1 KIEGFYNY
9 RPVQTGD
16 VIPIPSGTLH
26 ALGPGIEVVEPQIPG
41 PTQSLE
47 DGATYPVRYYFPGY
61 ERAGAKKMLDIDRVN
76 EITPAETKTVSP
88 EIIEETEGY
97 TIERLPGNFEDK
109 GLEVHRI
116 TLETGREL
124 EKKSITS
131 FHNLV
136 AVKGRASVTIDNT
149 SYEIPKAVPAGQMLL
164 IPCSAKGYKITASE
178 KAQIIDTFTPV

>member
-1 KIEGFYNY
+1 
-9 RPVQTGD
+9 
-16 VIPIPSGTLH
+16 
-26 ALGPGIEVVEPQIPG
+26 GIEVVEPQIPG

-61 ERAGAKKMLDIDRVN
+61 ERAGAKKMLDIDRIN

-116 TLETGREL
+116 TLAKDGEL
-124 EKKSITS
+124 EKKSINS
-131 FHNLV
+131 FHNMV
-136 AVKGRASVTIDNT
+136 VVKGKASVLIN
-149 SYEIPKAVPAGQMLL
+149 SQNYEIPKAVPAGQMLL